1 MGGLKTGFPPF
12 LMDSIRPKQKLPG
25 AEWALRLRL
34 TLGLESGTKVIGA
47 EDKDKDKV
55 KDKDATEPLSG
66 SCPIGLLTPCPSDS
80 TFSPLNQTPSFGASE
95 SGLHTVR
102 KNRRSLFEHKAMII
116 LPPCI
121 SFSFPI

>member
-80 TFSPLNQTPSFGASE
+80 TLQA
-95 SGLHTVR
+95 LD
-102 KNRRSLFEHKAMII
+102 
-116 LPPCI
+116 
-121 SFSFPI
+121 